1 MISLNTRVSWN
12 TTFPVIA
19 LLLCKLTFVPCTYLD
34 RLLLHKLK
42 LILRRSTILA
52 YTWYYIERSKLASEN
67 SGCITDN
74 GYYADGGL
82 VEIRPTY
89 HVVAPRPLK
98 L

>member
-1 MISLNTRVSWN
+1 MEYNFI
-12 TTFPVIA
+12 PVIA

-42 LILRRSTILA
+42 LILRRSTLLA

-67 SGCITDN
+67 SGCTTDN
-74 GYYADGGL
+74 GINTVGSIYSDGGL

>member
-1 MISLNTRVSWN
+1 MEHNFI
-12 TTFPVIA
+12 PVIA

-42 LILRRSTILA
+42 LILRRSTMLA
-52 YTWYYIERSKLASEN
+52 YTWYYIESSKLANEFEN
-67 SGCITDN
+67 SSCITDN
-74 GYYADGGL
+74 GILTVGSIYADGGL